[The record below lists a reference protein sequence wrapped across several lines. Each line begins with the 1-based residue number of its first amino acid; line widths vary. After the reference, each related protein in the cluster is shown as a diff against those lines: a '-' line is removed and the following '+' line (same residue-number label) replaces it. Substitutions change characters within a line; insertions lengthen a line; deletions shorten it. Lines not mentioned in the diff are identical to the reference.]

1 MSRPA
6 GRPTSP
12 TGERLNEHEGKITG
26 VLEVE
31 VEVEV
36 LSITTSDE
44 SCRPVTFPQDGSNVS
59 TVVPPGVP

>member
-1 MSRPA
+1 M
-6 GRPTSP
+6 
-12 TGERLNEHEGKITG
+12 
-26 VLEVE
+26 LEVE